1 MKPQGKNFRES
12 PASTILGTGRYV
24 APEMLTGEPYDG
36 SKGDIWACGVMLF
49 LLRECQYPF
58 RFTNTGGV
66 GQPGMREPSRDTLT
80 LKQLLERAQC
90 PSLASARAWRSVCSS
105 EVLALR

>member
-1 MKPQGKNFRES
+1 
-12 PASTILGTGRYV
+12 
-24 APEMLTGEPYDG
+24 MLTGEPYDG
-36 SKGDIWACGVMLF
+36 SKGEIWACGVMLF

-58 RFTNTGGV
+58 RFTTTGGV

-90 PSLASARAWRSVCSS
+90 PSLSSARAWRSVCSS
-105 EVLALR
+105 ESKSVRGCCGRR